1 MPSVKVLEQKKQVVA
16 ELAEKLKEAKSAVVV
31 TYQGITVED
40 DTKLRADL
48 RKADVEYKVYKN
60 SIIGRAM
67 EEAGYGAIKESLFG
81 MCAVAFST
89 KDEVTPA
96 KILKEYADK
105 VSTFEL
111 KAGFVDG
118 GVIDAKAVEEL
129 ASTPN
134 KETLVC
140 KVMGCMKSP
149 VYGLAYVL
157 QAIID
162 KAEGTPAEA
171 E

>member
-1 MPSVKVLEQKKQVVA
+1 MPSAKILEQKKAVVEA
-16 ELAEKLKEAKSAVVV
+16 LAEDMRNAASAVLVK
-31 TYQGITVED
+31 YEGITVD
-40 DTKLRADL
+40 NDTKMRAALRAANVKYAVIKNTL
-48 RKADVEYKVYKN
+48 ISKACDET
-60 SIIGRAM
+60 GF
-67 EEAGYGAIKESLFG
+67 EALKPQLEGMNALAISFDDPI
-81 MCAVAFST
+81 A
-89 KDEVTPA
+89 PA
-96 KILKEYADK
+96 KILKEYAEK

-149 VYGLAYVL
+149 VYGLAYAL

>member
-81 MCAVAFST
+81 MCAVAFSA

-96 KILKEYADK
+96 KILKEYAEK

-149 VYGLAYVL
+149 VYGLAYAL

>member
-40 DTKLRADL
+40 DTKLRTDL

-60 SIIGRAM
+60 SVIGRAM

-149 VYGLAYVL
+149 VYGLAYAL

>member
-16 ELAEKLKEAKSAVVV
+16 ELSEKLKEAKSAVVV
-31 TYQGITVED
+31 SYQGITVED

-60 SIIGRAM
+60 SIIARAM
-67 EEAGYGAIKESLFG
+67 EEAGYGEIKSQLFG
-81 MCAVAFST
+81 MSAVAYSA

-96 KILKEYADK
+96 KILKGYAEK
-105 VSTFEL
+105 VATFEL

-118 GVIDAKAVEEL
+118 GVINAKEVEEL

-149 VYGLAYVL
+149 VYGLAYAL

-162 KAEGTPAEA
+162 KAEGTPAA

>member
-40 DTKLRADL
+40 DTKLRTDL

-67 EEAGYGAIKESLFG
+67 EEAGYGAIKENLFG

-149 VYGLAYVL
+149 VYGLAYAL

>member
-96 KILKEYADK
+96 KILKEYAEK

-149 VYGLAYVL
+149 VYGLAYAL

>member
-1 MPSVKVLEQKKQVVA
+1 EQKKQVVA

-40 DTKLRADL
+40 DTKLRTDL
-48 RKADVEYKVYKN
+48 RKAEVEYKVYKN
-60 SIIGRAM
+60 SIIARAM
-67 EEAGYGAIKESLFG
+67 EEAGYGAIKDSLFG
-81 MCAVAFST
+81 MCAVAFSA

-96 KILKEYADK
+96 KILKEYAEK

-149 VYGLAYVL
+149 VYGLAYAL

>member
-40 DTKLRADL
+40 DTKLRTDL
-48 RKADVEYKVYKN
+48 RKAEVEYKVYKN
-60 SIIGRAM
+60 SIIARAM
-67 EEAGYGAIKESLFG
+67 EEAGYGAIKDSLFG
-81 MCAVAFST
+81 MCAVAFSA

-96 KILKEYADK
+96 KILKEYAEK

-118 GVIDAKAVEEL
+118 GVIDAKAVQEL

-149 VYGLAYVL
+149 VYGLAYAL

>member
-40 DTKLRADL
+40 DTKLRTDL

-149 VYGLAYVL
+149 VYGLAYAL

>member
-1 MPSVKVLEQKKQVVA
+1 MPSVKILEQKKQVVA
-16 ELAEKLKEAKSAVVV
+16 ELAEKLKVAKSAVVV

-67 EEAGYGAIKESLFG
+67 DEAGYGDIKSSLSG
-81 MCAVAFST
+81 MCAVAYSAV
-89 KDEVTPA
+89 DEVTPA

-149 VYGLAYVL
+149 VYGLAYAL

>member
-40 DTKLRADL
+40 DTKLRTDL
-48 RKADVEYKVYKN
+48 RKAEVEYKVYKN
-60 SIIGRAM
+60 SIIARAM
-67 EEAGYGAIKESLFG
+67 EEAGYGAIKDSLFG
-81 MCAVAFST
+81 MCAVAFSA

-96 KILKEYADK
+96 KILKEYAEK

-149 VYGLAYVL
+149 VYGLAYAL

>member
-149 VYGLAYVL
+149 VYGLAYAL

>member
-1 MPSVKVLEQKKQVVA
+1 MPSVKVLEQKKQLVA

-40 DTKLRADL
+40 DTKLRTDL

-60 SIIGRAM
+60 SVIGRAM

-149 VYGLAYVL
+149 VYGLAYAL

>member
-67 EEAGYGAIKESLFG
+67 EEAGYGAIKENLFG
-81 MCAVAFST
+81 MCAVAFSA

-96 KILKEYADK
+96 KVLKEYAEK
-105 VSTFEL
+105 ISTFEL

-149 VYGLAYVL
+149 VYGLAYAL